1 MTQFTVIDAP
11 SNLGLWPSGV
21 ESLGIAL
28 KSAGLM
34 LQLGADY
41 AGRLTPPS
49 FSERRDSQTMIRN
62 GEAIRTYSQQIA
74 EAVAREIQNKH
85 TPIVL
90 GGDCSILIGAMLG
103 VRRMGHYEV
112 LFVDGEADFFYQP
125 GRYGLVFVDGHSDFY
140 QPEIDP
146 SGEVASMELAFIT
159 GRGPDVL
166 ANIDGLKPLVH
177 DENVVVF
184 GYRDQAQQ
192 DEEGSQD
199 IRQTAIHSYPLER
212 IRQTSFSEA
221 VQQALSHL
229 ESLEGFWIHL
239 DADVLDDAIMPA
251 VDYRMPGGLQWDE
264 MSTLLQ
270 CLVATGRMIGMTIT
284 IFNPTLDTDGRI
296 AQQFV
301 EAISQSLADQSS
313 KRQE

>member
-1 MTQFTVIDAP
+1 MRQFIVIDAP

-34 LQLGADY
+34 TQLGADY
-41 AGRLTPPS
+41 GGRLQPQP
-49 FSERRDSQTMIRN
+49 FVDVRDPKTMIRN
-62 GEAIRTYSQQIA
+62 GEAIRTDSQQIA
-74 EAVAREIQNKH
+74 EAVRKEIQDKC

-103 VRRMGHYEV
+103 LRQM
-112 LFVDGEADFFYQP
+112 
-125 GRYGLVFVDGHSDFY
+125 GRYGLFFIDAHTDFY

-146 SGEVASMELAFIT
+146 VGEVASMELAFIT

-166 ANIDGLKPLVH
+166 ANIDGLKPLVR
-177 DENVVVF
+177 DEDVVVF

-192 DEEGSQD
+192 DEEGSPD

-212 IRQTSFSEA
+212 IRQRGFEQA
-221 VQQALSHL
+221 AQQALSHL
-229 ESLEGFWIHL
+229 SSDLDGFWIHL

-251 VDYRMPGGLQWDE
+251 VDYRILGGLQWEE
-264 MSTLLQ
+264 MSALLQ
-270 CLVATGRMIGMTIT
+270 ILFKTGRAVGITIT

-296 AQQFV
+296 AQQFTHHLV
-301 EAISQSLADQSS
+301 RGLTGNED
-313 KRQE
+313 

>member
-34 LQLGADY
+34 TQLGASY
-41 AGRLTPPS
+41 ADRLTPPP
-49 FSERRDSQTMIRN
+49 FVDVRDPQTMIRN
-62 GEAIRTYSQQIA
+62 GEAIRAYAHQIA
-74 EAVAREIQNKH
+74 EAVATAIDNKQV
-85 TPIVL
+85 PLVL

-103 VRRMGHYEV
+103 LR
-112 LFVDGEADFFYQP
+112 QK
-125 GRYGLVFVDGHSDFY
+125 GRYGLFFIDGHSDFY
-140 QPEIDP
+140 PPETDP
-146 SGEVASMELAFIT
+146 TGEVASMELAFIT
-159 GRGPDVL
+159 GRGPDL
-166 ANIDGLKPLVH
+166 LTNMDGLRPLVR
-177 DENVVVF
+177 DEDVVVF

-192 DEEGSQD
+192 DEEGSPD
-199 IRQTAIHSYPLER
+199 IRDTAIHAYPLEAIRQTGFEQA
-212 IRQTSFSEA
+212 A
-221 VQQALSHL
+221 QQAIAHL
-229 ESLEGFWIHL
+229 NDREGVWIHL

-264 MSTLLQ
+264 MSQLLKA
-270 CLVATGRMIGMTIT
+270 LLATGRAVGMTIT

-301 EAISQSLADQSS
+301 KHLVRGLTRDE
-313 KRQE
+313 E